1 MKRNTAGDT
10 LVDVLAPL
18 VLTGLALAGWS
29 TTYDGNRWLLAGL
42 GGAAAAGLLAWWLAR
57 HGWGPDVLFVLLIP
71 LYVLTAGPIAEI
83 RLSGRLVQDLIND
96 TLNSWT
102 YLVGSHPLLESDGAL
117 LLPPYVLG
125 LLSGGLAT
133 SVALRS
139 TSPAAPLLTPLIAFG
154 GIQVLGRAEQGWLLG
169 LLFGLTA
176 AGWILLR
183 GLRLEAR
190 HAPGALLTRLGLA
203 VLVLGLVAAVA
214 RPIADRVPVDAAP
227 QLVLRDTIPT
237 YDVAKLETPLA
248 SFRRFTRQLPGALGN
263 VYDRPLVTVSGLEP
277 GSRLRFVAL
286 DTYDQLQMRPGDQT
300 VPDRGDD
307 RFLRVGSAI
316 DNPADGDET
325 FVQVEVHKNWDSHWV
340 PTAGV
345 LQWFGFDGQGAGVRQ
360 RGFRYNPATSTGVMT
375 SDLTGRDAYEFS
387 TVLPDD
393 QLSPKM
399 EPYPTTEAELYA
411 QARFM
416 HVPAHGWAAGE
427 TRPMA
432 AVFRVAE
439 VLRLTGRYSNGAL
452 AQEAAKYGPGH
463 DRTRLGPFFIYG
475 SLTGDDEQ
483 YAPIMAMAAIR
494 LGVPA
499 RVVVGAVV
507 PKDGVVRGRDV
518 SAWVELR
525 VADGTWRTLPTEAFM
540 SRTPPELDRFDQNP
554 DQSIRLPPGTK
565 LPDIQLDPPADE
577 PKVDKAEPAERDV
590 DGESSWWR
598 WLLLVAVALAVVS
611 AALVPLTTLVRRR
624 RRLHHARITR
634 RYAGAWLELVDL
646 ARDLGM
652 PVPRGLTRHAEA
664 LLIGHGEDAAW
675 EADRTIF
682 GIDEP
687 DAAAAAAFWAG
698 VEAER
703 RALRAAAPW
712 PRRLLAPLNPT
723 SLRRTPRRGKNSP
736 TKWQERRPEV
746 AKTPVPVRR
755 SLGSGQR
762 KA

>member
-10 LVDVLAPL
+10 LVDALAPL
-18 VLTGLALAGWS
+18 LLTGLALAGWA

-42 GGAAAAGLLAWWLAR
+42 GGAGVAGLLAWWLAR
-57 HGWGPDVLFVLLIP
+57 HGWGADVLFVLLIP
-71 LYVLTAGPIAEI
+71 LYLFTAGPIAEI
-83 RLSGRLVQDLIND
+83 RLSGRLVQDLITD

-102 YLVGSHPLLESDGAL
+102 FLVGSHPLLESDGAL
-117 LLPPYVLG
+117 LLPPYVVG

-139 TSPAAPLLTPLIAFG
+139 TSPAAPLVAPLIAFG
-154 GIQVLGRAEQGWLLG
+154 GIQVLGREEPGWLLG
-169 LLFGLTA
+169 LLFALTA

-190 HAPGALLTRLGLA
+190 HAPVALLTRLGLA

-214 RPIADRVPVDAAP
+214 RPVADRVPVAAAP
-227 QLVLRDTIPT
+227 QLVLRDTVPA
-237 YDVAKLETPLA
+237 YDVSELETPLA
-248 SFRRFTRQLPGALGN
+248 EFRRFTRQLPGALGN
-263 VYDRPLVTVSGLEP
+263 VHESPLLTVSGLEP
-277 GSRLRFVAL
+277 GTRLRFVAL
-286 DTYDQLQMRPGDQT
+286 DTYDQLQMRAGDQT

-307 RFLRVGSAI
+307 RFLRIGSAI
-316 DNPADGDET
+316 DNPADGDEE
-325 FVQVEVHKNWDSHWV
+325 FVQVEVHKDWDSHWV
-340 PTAGV
+340 PSAGAV
-345 LQWFGFDGQGAGVRQ
+345 QWFGFDGQRSAARQ

-375 SDLTGRDAYEFS
+375 SDLTGRDVYEF
-387 TVLPDD
+387 TAVLPDNR
-393 QLSPKM
+393 LTPKM
-399 EPYPTTEAELYA
+399 EPYAAQDGELYE

-416 HVPAHGWAAGE
+416 HVPAHGWASGE

-439 VLRLTGRYSNGAL
+439 VLRLTGRYSNGATE
-452 AQEAAKYGPGH
+452 QEAAKYGPGH

-483 YAPIMAMAAIR
+483 YAPVMAMAAIR

-507 PKDGVVRGRDV
+507 PEDGVVSGRDV

-525 VADGTWRTLPTEAFM
+525 VADGSWRTLPTEAFM
-540 SRTPPELDRFDQNP
+540 SRTPPEADRFDQNP

-565 LPDIQLDPPADE
+565 LPDIQLDPPKDE
-577 PKVDKAEPAERDV
+577 PKKDKAQPVERDV
-590 DGESSWWR
+590 DGDSSWWR
-598 WLLLVAVALAVVS
+598 WLLVVGVVLILLAAAVVPV
-611 AALVPLTTLVRRR
+611 AKLVRRR

-652 PVPRGLTRHAEA
+652 AIPRGLTRHAEA

-687 DAAAAAAFWAG
+687 DAAAASAFWRR
-698 VEAER
+698 VEVER
-703 RALRAAAPW
+703 RALRVAAPW
-712 PRRLLAPLNPT
+712 PRRLLASVNPT
-723 SLRRTPRRGKNSP
+723 SLRRPPRGGNNSP
-736 TKWQERRPEV
+736 AKWQELRSEV
-746 AKTPVPVRR
+746 AEAPGLVRR
-755 SLGSGQR
+755 SLAAVRGRS
-762 KA
+762 